1 MNKKIDYELE
11 ASHILEEHA
20 VEESSESM
28 VRSVDTNKSIT
39 WNHNTY
45 ELRNAYAA
53 VIHAEMREYQA
64 QTELL
69 SAIDDN
75 LVDARAE
82 GSHDQE
88 GIYGFDNPNE
98 IMVHKKEQVQYNQE
112 FFLDQVLGKLKM
124 FWLRYGCSH
133 VSCLLYTKSGK
144 LGYKQTQIAKIAST
158 GWYNELI
165 RLTDNKE
172 LINVYDSERQQ
183 LSYKLNGLVAKLK
196 TATVPE
202 VKQYDMLE
210 KQTINKLIQV
220 QDREKR
226 LVKILDQQ
234 PLAVKEQVNQ

>member
-1 MNKKIDYELE
+1 MNGKIDYELE
-11 ASHILEEHA
+11 ASHILEEHNI
-20 VEESSESM
+20 EEASESM
-28 VRSVDTNKSIT
+28 VRSVDTNKGIT
-39 WNHNTY
+39 WSHNTY
-45 ELRNAYAA
+45 ELRNAHAA
-53 VIHAEMREYQA
+53 LLHAEIREYHA

-69 SAIDDN
+69 SAIDND
-75 LVDARAE
+75 LVDVRDE
-82 GSHDQE
+82 GSHDKE

-98 IMVHKKEQVQYNQE
+98 IMVHKKDYIILSQE
-112 FFLDQVLGKLKM
+112 FFLDSALGKLKM
-124 FWLRYGCSH
+124 FWLRYGCTH
-133 VSCLLYTKSGK
+133 TSCLLYTKSGK
-144 LGYKQTQIAKIAST
+144 LGRKQTQIAKIAST
-158 GWYNELI
+158 GWYNEII

-183 LSYKLNGLVAKLK
+183 LSYKINGNIALLK
-196 TATVPE
+196 TATVPA

>member
-124 FWLRYGCSH
+124 FWLRYGCTH
-133 VSCLLYTKSGK
+133 TSCLLYTKSGK
-144 LGYKQTQIAKIAST
+144 LGYKQSQVAKIAST
-158 GWYNELI
+158 GWYTSLVK
-165 RLTDNKE
+165 LTDIKE

-183 LSYKLNGLVAKLK
+183 LSYRINGNIAALK
-196 TATVPE
+196 SATTPA
-202 VKQYDMLE
+202 VKQADMFE
-210 KQTINKLIQV
+210 KQALTKLVQV
-220 QDREKR
+220 QDREKK
-226 LVKILDQQ
+226 LIAALDQR
-234 PLAVKEQVNQ
+234 PLVVKEQVNN

>member
-11 ASHILEEHA
+11 ASHILEEHNI
-20 VEESSESM
+20 EEASESM
-28 VRSVDTNKSIT
+28 VRSVDTNKCIT
-39 WNHNTY
+39 YKHNTF
-45 ELRNAYAA
+45 ELRNAHAA
-53 VIHAEMREYQA
+53 LLHAEIREYHA

-69 SAIDDN
+69 SAIDND
-75 LVDARAE
+75 LVDVRDE
-82 GSHDQE
+82 GSHDKE
-88 GIYGFDNPNE
+88 GVYGFDNPNE
-98 IMVHKKEQVQYNQE
+98 IMVHKKDYIILSQE
-112 FFLDQVLGKLKM
+112 FFLDSALGKLKM
-124 FWLRYGCSH
+124 FWLRYGCTH
-133 VSCLLYTKSGK
+133 TSCLLYTKTGK
-144 LGYKQTQIAKIAST
+144 LGRKQTQIAKIAST
-158 GWYNELI
+158 GWYNEII

-183 LSYKLNGLVAKLK
+183 LSYKINGNIALLK
-196 TATVPE
+196 TATVPA

>member
-1 MNKKIDYELE
+1 MNNKIDYELE

-75 LVDARAE
+75 LVDARDQ

-88 GIYGFDNPNE
+88 GVYGFDNPNE
-98 IMVHKKEQVQYNQE
+98 IMAHKREEIVYNQE

-124 FWLRYGCSH
+124 FWLRYGCTH
-133 VSCLLYTKSGK
+133 TSCLLYTKSGK
-144 LGYKQTQIAKIAST
+144 LGYKQSQVAKIAST
-158 GWYNELI
+158 GWYTELVK
-165 RLTDNKE
+165 LTEVKE
-172 LINVYDSERQQ
+172 LVNVYDSERQQ
-183 LSYKLNGLVAKLK
+183 LSYRINGNIAALK
-196 TATVPE
+196 SATTPA
-202 VKQYDMLE
+202 VKQADMFE
-210 KQTINKLIQV
+210 KQVVTQMV
-220 QDREKR
+220 QLQDKQKR
-226 LVKILDQQ
+226 LNAFLDQQ
-234 PLAVKEQVNQ
+234 PIVVKEQINK